1 MNLIN
6 LQNFLSIVET
16 GSLIRTSERMNVTQS
31 TVTARLKTLEDEL
44 GQTLFLRHKTGA
56 TLTASGVKLRRYAQV
71 MVELWNQARQETAM
85 PDGMDAVCNFGCQ
98 SDLRGGLGQQFLD
111 SIRRSGPRVAVTAW
125 AGSGADLERWLDAG
139 LVDIAVTYQPATQ
152 LGYRLYSLPDDV
164 LTLVSTIPDSPLR
177 FDPNYIFVEG
187 GEEFGRDHAA
197 FYADADVARLSFGNA
212 DWALDHILAHGGTA
226 YLPLRLAQPHVQ
238 SGQLHIIANA
248 PQFNRKTYLIVNEK
262 AAAGWDWL
270 PPLIDSLQ

>member
-56 TLTASGVKLRRYAQV
+56 VLTASGVKLRRYAQV

-85 PDGMDAVCNFGCQ
+85 PDGMDSVCNFGCH
-98 SDLRGGLGQQFLD
+98 SDLRNGLGQQFLE
-111 SIRRSGPRVAVTAW
+111 SIRQNATRVAVTAW
-125 AGSGADLERWLDAG
+125 SGSGADLGRWLDAG
-139 LVDIAVTYQPATQ
+139 LVDIAITYQPATQ
-152 LGYRLYSLPDDV
+152 LGYRLYNLPDDV

-212 DWALDHILAHGGTA
+212 NWALDHILAHGGTA
-226 YLPLRLAQPHVQ
+226 YLPQRLAQPHVQ
-238 SGQLHIIANA
+238 SGQLHNIASA
-248 PQFNRKTYLIVNEK
+248 PQFTRKTYLIVNEK
-262 AAAGWDWL
+262 AAASWDWL
-270 PPLIDSLQ
+270 PPLIIALQ